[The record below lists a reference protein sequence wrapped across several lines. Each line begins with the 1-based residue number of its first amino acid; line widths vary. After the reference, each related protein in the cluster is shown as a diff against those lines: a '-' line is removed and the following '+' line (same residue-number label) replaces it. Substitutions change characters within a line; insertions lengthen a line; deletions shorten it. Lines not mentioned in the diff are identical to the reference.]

1 MSHDEDQLIPNLYR
15 YIQPWESEFIDSQRV
30 WAGVVPSEAP
40 GGNSSEPE
48 IDSGRSRGSWDRGIP
63 RINTLFQ
70 KDRHTLAYD
79 KGWRVR
85 TDFKQYQVLKQ
96 NPFWWTHQ
104 RHDGKLWNLN
114 NYRTDMIQALGGV
127 EGILEH
133 TLFKGTYFPTWEGLF
148 WEKASGF
155 EESMKYKKLTNA
167 QRSGLNQIP
176 NRRFTLWWS
185 PTINRANV
193 YVGFQVQLDLTG
205 IFMHGKIPTLKIS
218 LIQIFRAHLWQ
229 KVHESVVMDLC
240 QVFDQELD
248 ALEINTVQKET
259 IHPRKSY
266 KMNSS
271 CADILLFASYKWN
284 VSKPSLLADTK
295 DVMDATTSQKY
306 WVDVQLRWG
315 DYDSHD
321 IERYARAKFLDYTT
335 DNMSI
340 YPSPTG
346 LMVALDLAYNLYSAC
361 GNWIPGMKPLIQQA
375 MAKIMKANPA
385 LYVLRERIRKALQL
399 YSSEPTEPYLSS
411 QNYGELFSNQIIWFV
426 DDTNVYRVTI
436 HKTFEGNLTTSP
448 SMEPS
453 SSSTHKRLGQ
463 LAKWK
468 TAEEVA
474 ALIRSL
480 PVEEQPKQIIV
491 TRKGMLDPLEVHL
504 LDFPNIVIK
513 GSELQLPFQ
522 ACLKVEKLGDL
533 ILKATE
539 PQMVLFNLYDDWLKS
554 ISSYTAFSRLILIL
568 RALHV
573 NTERTKVILKPD
585 KTPLQS
591 PIISGHR
598 CLMKNYGKKNNVN
611 VASLTQ
617 SEIRDIIL
625 GMEISAPSQ
634 QRQQIA
640 EIEKQTKEQS
650 QITATTTRTV
660 NKHGDE
666 IIVTTTSN
674 YERQTFSSKTEW
686 RVRAISATN
695 LHLRTNHIYVSSDDI
710 KETGFTYILPKNV
723 LKKFI
728 IISDL
733 RTQIAGYMYGTSPP
747 DNPQVK
753 EIHCIVM
760 VPQWGTHQTIHIP
773 NQLPSHEYLKDME
786 PLGWV
791 HTQPNEL
798 PQLSPQ
804 DVTTHAKIMMENPSW
819 DGEKTIVIT
828 CSFTPGS
835 CSLMAYKLTP
845 SGYDWGRNNKDT
857 GNNPQGYLP
866 SHYEKVQMLLSDR
879 FLGFFM
885 VPAQGSWNYNFMGVR
900 HSPSMHYELMLANP
914 KEFYHEMHR
923 PAHFM
928 NFSTIEEL
936 EPVTSTDQEDA
947 FANKIVN
954 FLYMITPFLYI
965 IKS

>member
-1 MSHDEDQLIPNLYR
+1 M
-15 YIQPWESEFIDSQRV
+15 
-30 WAGVVPSEAP
+30 G
-40 GGNSSEPE
+40 
-48 IDSGRSRGSWDRGIP
+48 
-63 RINTLFQ
+63 
-70 KDRHTLAYD
+70 
-79 KGWRVR
+79 
-85 TDFKQYQVLKQ
+85 
-96 NPFWWTHQ
+96 
-104 RHDGKLWNLN
+104 
-114 NYRTDMIQALGGV
+114 
-127 EGILEH
+127 
-133 TLFKGTYFPTWEGLF
+133 
-148 WEKASGF
+148 
-155 EESMKYKKLTNA
+155 
-167 QRSGLNQIP
+167 
-176 NRRFTLWWS
+176 
-185 PTINRANV
+185 
-193 YVGFQVQLDLTG
+193 
-205 IFMHGKIPTLKIS
+205 
-218 LIQIFRAHLWQ
+218 
-229 KVHESVVMDLC
+229 MDLC

-248 ALEINTVQKET
+248 ALEIETVQKET

-271 CADILLFASYKWN
+271 CADILLFAAYKWN
-284 VSKPSLLADTK
+284 VSRPSLLADSK
-295 DVMDATTSQKY
+295 DVMDSTTTQKY
-306 WVDVQLRWG
+306 WIDVQLRWG

-321 IERYARAKFLDYTT
+321 VERYARAKFLDYTT

-346 LMVALDLAYNLYSAC
+346 VLIAVDLAYNLHSAF
-361 GNWIPGMKPLIQQA
+361 GNWFPGAKPLIQQA

-385 LYVLRERIRKALQL
+385 LYVLRERIRKGLQL

-436 HKTFEGNLTTSP
+436 HRTFEGNLTTKPINGAIFIFNPRTGQLFLKIIHTSVWAGQ
-448 SMEPS
+448 
-453 SSSTHKRLGQ
+453 KRLGQ

-522 ACLKVEKLGDL
+522 ACLKVEKFGDL
-533 ILKATE
+533 ILKITE
-539 PQMVLFNLYDDWLKS
+539 PHHIWPTLGDDEWIKVEVTLKD
-554 ISSYTAFSRLILIL
+554 LIL
-568 RALHV
+568 A
-573 NTERTKVILKPD
+573 D
-585 KTPLQS
+585 
-591 PIISGHR
+591 
-598 CLMKNYGKKNNVN
+598 YGKKNNVN

-625 GMEISAPSQ
+625 GMEISAPSA

-650 QITATTTRTV
+650 QGSATTTRSV

-666 IIVTTTSN
+666 IITSTTSN
-674 YERQTFSSKTEW
+674 YERNTFASKTEW

-710 KETGFTYILPKNV
+710 KEAGYTYILPKNI
-723 LKKFI
+723 LKKFVM
-728 IISDL
+728 ISDL
-733 RTQIAGYMYGTSPP
+733 RTQIAGYLYGISPA

-753 EIHCIVM
+753 EIRCIVLP
-760 VPQWGTHQTIHIP
+760 PQWGTHQTVH
-773 NQLPSHEYLKDME
+773 LPSNLPGHEYLTELE
-786 PLGWV
+786 PLGWI

-804 DVTTHAKIMMENPSW
+804 DICTHAHVMSEHSSW
-819 DGEKTIVIT
+819 DGEKTVIIT

-835 CSLMAYKLTP
+835 CSLTAYKLTP
-845 SGYDWGRNNKDT
+845 SGFEWGRTNTDKS
-857 GNNPQGYLP
+857 NNPKGYLP

-885 VPAQGSWNYNFMGVR
+885 VPTQGSWNYNFMGVR
-900 HSPSMHYELMLANP
+900 HDPNMRYELALSNP
-914 KEFYHEMHR
+914 KEFYHEVHR
-923 PAHFM
+923 PSHFM
-928 NFSTIEEL
+928 NFASIEEG
-936 EPVTSTDQEDA
+936 VDTVGADREDM
-947 FANKIVN
+947 F
-954 FLYMITPFLYI
+954 
-965 IKS
+965 S